1 MNVAIIFAGGTGQ
14 RMSSSGIPKQF
25 LLVNQKPIIVHTLE
39 HFQYAPNIDKIIVV
53 SLASGIPQVE
63 SLVAKFGLTKVVSI
77 IPGGSTGQESIFH
90 GLEECRRLFDDETV
104 VLLHDGVRPI
114 INETMIEECISCVL
128 HHGNAITVA
137 PSTETTFVKG
147 DEPHT
152 AGKILDRSQCVI
164 AKAPQCF
171 FLGDIHKAHL
181 KANEEKLE
189 FIDSASM
196 MQHFGHTLYLV
207 EGLPANIKI
216 TTPIDFYTFKAYL
229 DVQDSMNV
237 IGL

>member
-14 RMSSSGIPKQF
+14 RMSSTGVPKQF
-25 LLVNQKPIIVHTLE
+25 LLVHQKPIIVHTLE
-39 HFQYAPNIDKIIVV
+39 HFQNSPNIDKIIVV
-53 SLASGIPQVE
+53 SLESGIPQVE
-63 SLVAKFGLTKVVSI
+63 SLIVKFGLTKVVSI
-77 IPGGSTGQESIFH
+77 IAGGKTGQESIFH
-90 GLEECRRLFDDETV
+90 GLEECHRLCDDDTI

-114 INETMIEECISCVL
+114 INENMIEDCISCVL

-137 PSTETTFVKG
+137 PATETTYIKG
-147 DEPHT
+147 AEVNT
-152 AGKILDRSQCVI
+152 AGKILDRSRCVI

-171 FLGDIHKAHL
+171 FLGDIHAAHL
-181 KANEEKLE
+181 KSNEEKLE

-196 MQHFGHTLYLV
+196 MQHYGHELYLV
-207 EGLPANIKI
+207 EGLSANIKI

>member
-1 MNVAIIFAGGTGQ
+1 
-14 RMSSSGIPKQF
+14 MSSTGVPKQF
-25 LLVNQKPIIVHTLE
+25 LLVHQKPIIVHTLE
-39 HFQYAPNIDKIIVV
+39 HFQNSPNIDKIIVV
-53 SLASGIPQVE
+53 SLESGIPQVE
-63 SLVAKFGLTKVVSI
+63 SLIVKFGLTKVVSI
-77 IPGGSTGQESIFH
+77 IAGGKTGQESIFH
-90 GLEECRRLFDDETV
+90 GLEECHRLCDDDTI

-114 INETMIEECISCVL
+114 INENMIEDCISCVL

-137 PSTETTFVKG
+137 PATETTFIKG
-147 DEPHT
+147 AEVNT
-152 AGKILDRSQCVI
+152 AGKILDRSRCVI

-171 FLGDIHKAHL
+171 FLGDIHAAHL
-181 KANEEKLE
+181 KSNEEKLE

-196 MQHFGHTLYLV
+196 MQHYGHELYLV
-207 EGLPANIKI
+207 EGLSANIKI

>member
-14 RMSSSGIPKQF
+14 RMSSTGVPKQF
-25 LLVNQKPIIVHTLE
+25 LLVHQKPIIVHTLE
-39 HFQYAPNIDKIIVV
+39 HFQNSPNIDKIIVV
-53 SLASGIPQVE
+53 SLESGIPQVK
-63 SLVAKFGLTKVVSI
+63 SLIVKFGLTKVVSI
-77 IPGGSTGQESIFH
+77 IAGGKTGQESIFH
-90 GLEECRRLFDDETV
+90 GLEECRRLCDDDTI

-114 INETMIEECISCVL
+114 INENMIEDCISCVL

-137 PSTETTFVKG
+137 PATETTFIKG
-147 DEPHT
+147 AEVNT
-152 AGKILDRSQCVI
+152 AGKILDRSRCVI

-171 FLGDIHKAHL
+171 FLGDIHAAHL
-181 KANEEKLE
+181 KSNDEKLE

-196 MQHFGHTLYLV
+196 MQYFGHELYLV

-216 TTPIDFYTFKAYL
+216 TTPIDFYTFKSYL

>member
-14 RMSSSGIPKQF
+14 RMSSTGVPKQF
-25 LLVNQKPIIVHTLE
+25 LLVHQKPIIVHTLE
-39 HFQYAPNIDKIIVV
+39 HFQNSPNIDKIIVV
-53 SLASGIPQVE
+53 SLESGIPQVK
-63 SLVAKFGLTKVVSI
+63 SLIVKFGLTKVVSI
-77 IPGGSTGQESIFH
+77 IAGGKTGQESIFH
-90 GLEECRRLFDDETV
+90 GLEECRRLCDDDTI

-114 INETMIEECISCVL
+114 INENMIEDCISCVL

-137 PSTETTFVKG
+137 PATETTFIKG
-147 DEPHT
+147 AEVNT
-152 AGKILDRSQCVI
+152 AGKILDRSRCVI

-171 FLGDIHKAHL
+171 FLGDIYAAHL
-181 KANEEKLE
+181 KSNDEKLE

-196 MQHFGHTLYLV
+196 MQHFGHELYLV

>member
-14 RMSSSGIPKQF
+14 RMSSTGVPKQF
-25 LLVNQKPIIVHTLE
+25 LLVHQKPIIVHTLE
-39 HFQYAPNIDKIIVV
+39 HFQNSPNIDKIIVV
-53 SLASGIPQVE
+53 SLESGIPQVE
-63 SLVAKFGLTKVVSI
+63 SLIVKFGLTKVVSI
-77 IPGGSTGQESIFH
+77 IAGGKTGQESIFH
-90 GLEECRRLFDDETV
+90 GLEECHRLCDDDTI

-114 INETMIEECISCVL
+114 INENMIEDCISCVL

-137 PSTETTFVKG
+137 PATETTFIKG
-147 DEPHT
+147 AEVNT
-152 AGKILDRSQCVI
+152 AGKILDRSRCVI

-171 FLGDIHKAHL
+171 FLGDIHAAHL
-181 KANEEKLE
+181 KSNEEKLE

-196 MQHFGHTLYLV
+196 MQHYGHELYLV
-207 EGLPANIKI
+207 EGLSANIKI

-229 DVQDSMNV
+229 DVQDSINV

>member
-14 RMSSSGIPKQF
+14 RMSSTGVPKQF
-25 LLVNQKPIIVHTLE
+25 LLVHQKPIIVHTLE
-39 HFQYAPNIDKIIVV
+39 HFQNSPSIDKIIVV
-53 SLASGIPQVE
+53 SLESGIPQVR
-63 SLVAKFGLTKVVSI
+63 SLMVKFGLTKVVSI
-77 IPGGSTGQESIFH
+77 IPGGRTGQESIFY
-90 GLEECRRLFDDETV
+90 GLEECRRLCDDDTV

-114 INETMIEECISCVL
+114 INEKMIEDCISCVL

-137 PSTETTFVKG
+137 PATETTFIKG
-147 DEPHT
+147 TEVNT
-152 AGKILDRSQCVI
+152 VGKILDRSQCVI

-171 FLGDIHKAHL
+171 FLGDIHVAYL
-181 KANEEKLE
+181 KSNEEKLE

-196 MQHFGHTLYLV
+196 MQHFGHELYLV

-229 DVQDSMNV
+229 DVQDSMDI

>member
-14 RMSSSGIPKQF
+14 RMSSTGVPKQF
-25 LLVNQKPIIVHTLE
+25 LLVHQKPIIVHTLE
-39 HFQYAPNIDKIIVV
+39 HFQNSPNIDKIIVV
-53 SLASGIPQVE
+53 SLESGIPQVK
-63 SLVAKFGLTKVVSI
+63 SLIVKFGLTKVVSI
-77 IPGGSTGQESIFH
+77 IAGGKTGQESIFH
-90 GLEECRRLFDDETV
+90 GLEECRRLCDDDTS

-114 INETMIEECISCVL
+114 INENMIEDCISCVL

-137 PSTETTFVKG
+137 PATETTFIKG
-147 DEPHT
+147 AEVNT
-152 AGKILDRSQCVI
+152 AGKILDRSRCVI

-171 FLGDIHKAHL
+171 FLGDIHAAHL
-181 KANEEKLE
+181 KSNDEKLE

-196 MQHFGHTLYLV
+196 MQYFGHELYLV

-216 TTPIDFYTFKAYL
+216 TTPIDFYTFKSYL

>member
-14 RMSSSGIPKQF
+14 RMSSTGVPKQF
-25 LLVNQKPIIVHTLE
+25 LLVHQKPIIVHTLE
-39 HFQYAPNIDKIIVV
+39 HFQNSPNIDKIIVV
-53 SLASGIPQVE
+53 SLESGIPQVE
-63 SLVAKFGLTKVVSI
+63 SLIVKFGLTKVVSI
-77 IPGGSTGQESIFH
+77 IAGGKTGQESIFH
-90 GLEECRRLFDDETV
+90 GLEECHRLCDDDTI

-114 INETMIEECISCVL
+114 INENMIEDCISCVL

-137 PSTETTFVKG
+137 PATETTFIKG
-147 DEPHT
+147 AEVNT
-152 AGKILDRSQCVI
+152 AGKILDRSRCVI

-171 FLGDIHKAHL
+171 FLGDIHAAHL
-181 KANEEKLE
+181 KSNEEKLE

-196 MQHFGHTLYLV
+196 MQHYGHELYLV
-207 EGLPANIKI
+207 EGLSANIKI

>member
-77 IPGGSTGQESIFH
+77 IPGGSTGQESIFR

-114 INETMIEECISCVL
+114 INEMMIEECISCVL
-128 HHGNAITVA
+128 HHGNAIT
-137 PSTETTFVKG
+137 E
-147 DEPHT
+147 EPHT
-152 AGKILDRSQCVI
+152 AGTILDRSQCVI